1 MKYVVRDEAEQKSQT
16 KKLHD
21 EPTSTSG
28 VSDGNDNRS
37 VG

>member
-1 MKYVVRDEAEQKSQT
+1 MKYVVRDEAEQKPQT

-21 EPTSTSG
+21 EPTSG